1 MARACDS
8 LKTADRLGHIAAAE
22 FRTLRVYQQADEES
36 GREHDRVEPAEDWIA
51 G

>member
-1 MARACDS
+1 MARACDP

-22 FRTLRVYQQADEES
+22 LRTLRVYQQV
-36 GREHDRVEPAEDWIA
+36 GRESDREQARVEAAEDWIS